1 MKWRQRLDTSF
12 HNYKVMVRTLALFDG
27 ISCGRVALE
36 RLNIPITEY
45 YTSEIDKYAIAIS
58 DYHYPDNIKLGDI
71 NDWESWNIDFSKI
84 DLIMAGFP
92 CQSWSA
98 NGHLKGIEDTR
109 GQLVYPMLKI
119 LEKAKRENPNIKFL
133 FENVRM
139 KEQFREYLTNL
150 IGVEPILINSSLV
163 SAQNR
168 DRLYWTNIPKVSQP
182 QDLKLCMNDILE
194 QDRVLESLYYTVGAD
209 YTGKTTGHVAD
220 LHININQSEKRVYS
234 SDYKC
239 PTLTTMQGGHR
250 QPKVLIGDVQ
260 GDHIMRRLTPLECER
275 LQTLE
280 DNYTQFG
287 IMNGKT
293 VKMSNAQRY
302 KTVGNGWTVDVI
314 SHILMNI

>member
-1 MKWRQRLDTSF
+1 MSRKKN
-12 HNYKVMVRTLALFDG
+12 HVALFAGLGGFITAGNRAGFETVYANDNDPFCCETLKATFPNVR
-27 ISCGRVALE
+27 ISQTDVRQISVQNE
-36 RLNIPITEY
+36 FSQID
-45 YTSEIDKYAIAIS
+45 EIDLLS
-58 DYHYPDNIKLGDI
+58 
-71 NDWESWNIDFSKI
+71 
-84 DLIMAGFP
+84 AGFP

-98 NGHLKGIEDTR
+98 NGDLKGIEDAR
-109 GQLVYPMLKI
+109 GKLVYPMLKI
-119 LEKAKRENPNIKFL
+119 LERAKRENPNVKFL

-139 KEQFREYLTNL
+139 KDQFRQFLTKL
-150 IGVEPILINSSLV
+150 IGVEPILINSSLL

-209 YTGKTTGHVAD
+209 YTGKTRGHVAD